1 MTLREGPVSDA
12 TTAIPSP
19 DATGGQRLAAALAA
33 GASWLA
39 CRLPEGML
47 CRLFD
52 LLGAG
57 HYLVNRRRRE
67 LARRHLARVCG
78 WLTERGMAAP
88 HVARAARDPRA
99 LERMVR
105 DAFRHHARYY
115 LEVMRTTTITDAY
128 LARHLAFERQEHVDG
143 LLEAREEGVAGAL
156 FVGLHFGSMELPARY
171 AVVRAGRPVLTLQET
186 LSNPALHA
194 WFSRQRTAVGLEIL
208 DPARAL
214 RQLVQSIRGGGIV
227 ALVADRDL
235 DGTGRTTELF
245 GAPASLPVGPALV
258 AIEAGVPA
266 WAVAAR
272 RTGRGSYVAR
282 VEPVETPPPGPL
294 RERVPAFLAA
304 EARAFERLVADA
316 PEQWWTVLFPIWEE
330 VA

>member
-1 MTLREGPVSDA
+1 VRPISDA

-19 DATGGQRLAAALAA
+19 DPTGGQRLAAALVA
-33 GASWLA
+33 GASWLV
-39 CRLPEGML
+39 CRLPDAL
-47 CRLFD
+47 LHRLFD

-67 LARRHLARVCG
+67 LARRNLARVCG
-78 WLTERGMAAP
+78 WLTERGMASP
-88 HVARAARDPRA
+88 RVALAARDPLA
-99 LERMVR
+99 LERIVR
-105 DAFRHHARYY
+105 DVFRHHARYY
-115 LEVMRTTTITDAY
+115 LEVMRTTTFSDPY
-128 LARHLAFERQEHVDG
+128 LARHLTFERQEHVDG
-143 LLEAREEGVAGAL
+143 LLAARKEGVAGPL

-186 LSNPALHA
+186 LANPALHA
-194 WFSRQRTAVGLEIL
+194 WFSRQRAAVGLEIL
-208 DPARAL
+208 DPAHAL
-214 RQLVQSIRGGGIV
+214 RPLVQRIRAGGIV

-235 DGTGRTTELF
+235 DGTGRRTELF

-272 RTGRGSYVAR
+272 RIGWTTYAVR
-282 VEPVETPPPGPL
+282 VEPVETPPPGHL

-330 VA
+330 VV

>member
-1 MTLREGPVSDA
+1 MSDA
-12 TTAIPSP
+12 TTAIPAL
-19 DATGGQRLAAALAA
+19 DARGGQRLAAALVA
-33 GASWLA
+33 GASWLV
-39 CRLPEGML
+39 CRLPDAL
-47 CRLFD
+47 LHRLFD

-57 HYLVNRRRRE
+57 HYLVNRRRRR
-67 LARRHLARVCG
+67 LARRNLARVCG
-78 WLTERGMAAP
+78 WLTERSMASP
-88 HVARAARDPRA
+88 RVARAAGDARA
-99 LERMVR
+99 LERLVR

-115 LEVMRTTTITDAY
+115 LEVMRTTTFTDAH
-128 LARHLAFERQEHVDG
+128 LARHLTFERQEHVDG
-143 LLEAREEGVAGAL
+143 LLGARGEGVAGPL

-186 LSNPALHA
+186 LANPALHA
-194 WFSRQRTAVGLEIL
+194 WFSRQRAAVGLEIM

-214 RQLVQSIRGGGIV
+214 RPLVERIRGGSIV

-235 DGTGRTTELF
+235 DGTGRRTELF

-272 RTGRGSYVAR
+272 RTGWTTYAVRL
-282 VEPVETPPPGPL
+282 EPVEIPPAGHL
-294 RERVPAFLAA
+294 RKRVPAFLAA
-304 EARAFERLVADA
+304 EARAFERLIADA